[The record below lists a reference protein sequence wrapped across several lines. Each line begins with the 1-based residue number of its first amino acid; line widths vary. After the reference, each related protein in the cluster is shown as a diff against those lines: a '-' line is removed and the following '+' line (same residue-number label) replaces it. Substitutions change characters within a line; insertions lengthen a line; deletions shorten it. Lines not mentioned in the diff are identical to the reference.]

1 MASICWL
8 IAFVVLV
15 GIEIGTMA
23 LTTIWFA
30 GGALLAFILSLFGAS
45 VEVQLAVFVIVS
57 FILLFFTRPLASKY
71 LNGRTVK
78 TNVESLIGRNARITA
93 EVNNLKGTGA
103 AVVNGQEWT
112 ARALQDEDIFSEG
125 TQVVI
130 REIRGVKLIV
140 SSLES
145 KSGAAGKHVLNEG
158 IEHKNQ

>member
-30 GGALLAFILSLFGAS
+30 G
-45 VEVQLAVFVIVS
+45 VQLEVFVIVS

-78 TNVESLIGRNARITA
+78 TNVDSLIGRNARITA

-112 ARALQDEDIFSEG
+112 ARALRDEDIFSEG

-140 SSLES
+140 SSLEN
-145 KSGAAGKHVLNEG
+145 KNGAAVKNVLNENK
-158 IEHKNQ
+158 EH

>member
-1 MASICWL
+1 MASVCWL
-8 IAFVVLV
+8 IAFVILI

-57 FILLFFTRPLASKY
+57 FILLFFTRPFAAKY
-71 LNGRTVK
+71 LNSRTVK
-78 TNVESLIGRNARITA
+78 TNVDSLIGKTARITSD
-93 EVNNLKGTGA
+93 VNNLSGTGA

-112 ARALQDEDIFSEG
+112 ARALRDEDIFQEG
-125 TQVVI
+125 MQVVI

-140 SSLES
+140 SSMES
-145 KSGAAGKHVLNEG
+145 KDGMTETKQPE
-158 IEHKNQ
+158 QR